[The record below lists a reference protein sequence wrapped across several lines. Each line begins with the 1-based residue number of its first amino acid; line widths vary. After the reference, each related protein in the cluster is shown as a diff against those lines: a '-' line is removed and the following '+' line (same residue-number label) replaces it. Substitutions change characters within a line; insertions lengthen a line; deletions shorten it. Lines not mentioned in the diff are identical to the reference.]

1 MGKKKAFIEDRAS
14 AAHFHLVHRSQRDPL
29 AATASQHVLT
39 PAEISANLGRATSER
54 ASQSTR
60 AWAAEQDLEGFDI
73 AAHDAGAPS
82 SSKDSADGGAAA
94 GGARALSAAQQRE
107 LLEYGLNPADNYD
120 YLRHLAPMGGG
131 TFVPADQPVLPEA
144 PKSEAGFSTLSRLSR
159 TTRASRA
166 SVAAEVRLRA
176 TAGEA
181 FGSEAE
187 LSTAVGD
194 ALGAEAAFPDTGE
207 EELKNADPELWA
219 ALMDPDETIDD
230 AGEVDDDF
238 VLQADSERETE
249 LVEYPTPSRRR
260 RGRRAAA
267 AAAQALRRVLRAAAP
282 PVPHDE

>member
-131 TFVPADQPVLPEA
+131 TFVPADQPA

-166 SVAAEVRLRA
+166 SVAAE
-176 TAGEA
+176 
-181 FGSEAE
+181 
-187 LSTAVGD
+187 
-194 ALGAEAAFPDTGE
+194 
-207 EELKNADPELWA
+207 
-219 ALMDPDETIDD
+219 
-230 AGEVDDDF
+230 
-238 VLQADSERETE
+238 
-249 LVEYPTPSRRR
+249 
-260 RGRRAAA
+260 
-267 AAAQALRRVLRAAAP
+267 
-282 PVPHDE
+282 